1 MRNSFINELFKI
13 AITDN
18 RVMLLTGDLGFGVLE
33 EFAEKL
39 PDQYINC
46 GVAEQNMTAV
56 AAGLALEGKI
66 PFTYSIGNFPTLRC
80 LEHIR
85 NDVAYHDL
93 PVKIVCIGGG
103 FSYGQLGMSHH
114 ATEDLSIMRSIPGMS
129 IYVPCSENQAAYIA
143 EHVIKKSGPSY
154 LRLDKDVGSTSTL
167 LDNEEFESATV
178 LRKGSD
184 LTIMTT
190 GGIVKEAEKAAKVLE
205 SNDSISCD
213 VLAIHS
219 IKPID
224 NESIINSI
232 KKTKRVITLEE
243 HTIEGGLGSIVSE
256 LCCDSCLELKAFKR
270 IGLDNEFSSLVGNQ
284 DFLRAKYR
292 MDADSIYLEARKFF

>member
-1 MRNSFINELFKI
+1 
-13 AITDN
+13 
-18 RVMLLTGDLGFGVLE
+18 MLLTGDLGFGVLE

-129 IYVPCSENQAAYIA
+129 IYVPCSENQVAHLA
-143 EHVIKKSGPSY
+143 EHIVKKAGPSY
-154 LRLDKDVGSTSTL
+154 LRIDKDVGSSSTM
-167 LDNEEFESATV
+167 LDNEVFESATV

-184 LTIMTT
+184 LTIIAT
-190 GGIVKEAEKAAKVLE
+190 GGIVNEAEEAAKVLE
-205 SNDSISCD
+205 KNDSISCD
-213 VLAIHS
+213 LLAIHS

-224 NESIINSI
+224 KESIISSI

-256 LCCDSCLELKAFKR
+256 LCCDACLELKAFKR
-270 IGLDNEFSSLVGNQ
+270 IGLNNKFSSLVGDQN
-284 DFLRAKYR
+284 FLRSKYL
-292 MDADSIYLEARKFF
+292 MDADSICLEARQFF